1 MILECQVDPALL
13 GGVRVE
19 TEGRVMDGTLRAR
32 LQEIKEVMD
41 S

>member
-1 MILECQVDPALL
+1 MILDCAVDPALL

-19 TEGRVMDGTLRAR
+19 TEGQVMDGTLKSR
-32 LQEIKEVMD
+32 LEQIKEVME